1 MAKSNEDKGQSREI
15 YFLSEYNWEKGILLK
30 ECRKNYKIW
39 YPGGSLV
46 PHEKFVAKDKCAF
59 PEEEVC
65 IVWETWKGV
74 NGRGG
79 YRVEK
84 KKYAAKRVAASK
96 VARQGSNG
104 PGRVT
109 EETEGILQ
117 TTDPVL
123 DFNAGVV
130 VDLAARL
137 APLLEQQFGNLG
149 YQKVSKPVQELL
161 MQTIETKLAYQ
172 DTVKAYEDL
181 LCENE
186 ELKARLAQLEKGQS

>member
-1 MAKSNEDKGQSREI
+1 MTKNSKEHGRSREI

-39 YPGGSLV
+39 YPGGSLT

-65 IVWETWKGV
+65 VVWETWKGA
-74 NGRGG
+74 NGRGS

-84 KKYAAKRVAASK
+84 EKYAAKRVLASK
-96 VARQGSNG
+96 VARQGSSG

-109 EETEGILQ
+109 EETEGGLRA
-117 TTDPVL
+117 TVPEL
-123 DFNAGVV
+123 DYDTGAL
-130 VDLAARL
+130 VDLAANI
-137 APLLEQQFGNLG
+137 APLLEQEFGSLG
-149 YQKVSKPVQELL
+149 YQKVSGPVQELL
-161 MQTIETKLAYQ
+161 MRTIETKLAYQ

-181 LCENE
+181 QYENE
-186 ELKARLAQLEKGQS
+186 KLKARLAKLEKGQS